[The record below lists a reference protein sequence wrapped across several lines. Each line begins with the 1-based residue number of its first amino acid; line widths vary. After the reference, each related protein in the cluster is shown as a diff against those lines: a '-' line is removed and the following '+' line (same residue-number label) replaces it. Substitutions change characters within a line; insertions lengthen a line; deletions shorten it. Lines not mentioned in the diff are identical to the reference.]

1 MQICII
7 VKLMGK
13 INDKYIFSDLE
24 KAIFNLIDDTTTANY
39 YGFTSKEAIHDL
51 FAVSFNQSQNTLLS
65 Y

>member
-1 MQICII
+1 
-7 VKLMGK
+7 MGK